1 MRIETLDVIQIFLA
15 KSLYY
20 KYVPNTYMYMNNFLA
35 EGNISLDQKSSGAV
49 DIMLFQIS
57 NNLPVVEPQTR
68 LPMYTVKTPKSYDY
82 VNKMFL

>member
-1 MRIETLDVIQIFLA
+1 MRIETLDLIQIFLA

-49 DIMLFQIS
+49 DIMLF
-57 NNLPVVEPQTR
+57 
-68 LPMYTVKTPKSYDY
+68 
-82 VNKMFL
+82 